1 MLHITFRINLE
12 MHAAQRI
19 MKQNILVK
27 PLDTM
32 KPTSPAYI
40 DKTIR
45 FWIYINFELWHGNA
59 NMDHFVS
66 T

>member
-27 PLDTM
+27 PWDTM

-45 FWIYINFELWHGNA
+45 FWIYINFEL
-59 NMDHFVS
+59 
-66 T
+66 